1 MPDVR
6 EQNRAAL
13 AAVRIRRDA
22 LLDAVL
28 DFERALAA
36 PASDRVA
43 LWAADVAAALDGLRV
58 VFEHHVAD
66 TESEGGFFQELL
78 DDEPRLTRAV
88 ERMRADHVT
97 ISTTAD
103 ELAERLRRV
112 ASAGD
117 VDADIDSLRAGLLD
131 LIRALLVHRH
141 RGSELVYEA
150 YNVDLSVGD

>member
-1 MPDVR
+1 MPDIR

-13 AAVRIRRDA
+13 AAVRVRRDA
-22 LLDAVL
+22 LLDAIL
-28 DFERALAA
+28 ELEQTLAA
-36 PASDRVA
+36 PATDRVRA
-43 LWAADVAAALDGLRV
+43 WAADVSAALDQLRA
-58 VFEHHVAD
+58 VFEHHVSD
-66 TESEGGFFQELL
+66 TELEGGFFDEILQE
-78 DDEPRLTRAV
+78 EPRLTRAV

-103 ELAERLRRV
+103 DLAERFRG
-112 ASAGD
+112 AKA
-117 VDADIDSLRAGLLD
+117 DADVEALRAAVLD

>member
-1 MPDVR
+1 MTDVR

-13 AAVRIRRDA
+13 DAVRVRRDT
-22 LLDAVL
+22 LFDSILDLEA
-28 DFERALAA
+28 ALAA

-43 LWAADVAAALDGLRV
+43 AWAADVAASLDRLRA
-58 VFEHHVAD
+58 VFEHHVVD
-66 TESEGGFFQELL
+66 TESDGGFFEEILA
-78 DDEPRLTRAV
+78 DEPRLARAV

-97 ISTTAD
+97 ITTTSD
-103 ELAERLRRV
+103 ELTERLRTLRND
-112 ASAGD
+112 GGRDTD
-117 VDADIDSLRAGLLD
+117 VEGLRAGLLD

>member
-28 DFERALAA
+28 DFEQALAA
-36 PASDRVA
+36 PASDRAA

>member
-28 DFERALAA
+28 DFEQALAA
-36 PASDRVA
+36 PASDRAA
-43 LWAADVAAALDGLRV
+43 LWAADVATALDGLRV

-66 TESEGGFFQELL
+66 TESEGGFFQVLL

>member
-1 MPDVR
+1 MPDIR

-13 AAVRIRRDA
+13 AAVRVRRDA
-22 LLDAVL
+22 LLDAIL
-28 DFERALAA
+28 ELEQALASPATERA
-36 PASDRVA
+36 PAWASEVGDA
-43 LWAADVAAALDGLRV
+43 LGNLRD
-58 VFEHHVAD
+58 VFEHHVED
-66 TESEGGFFQELL
+66 TEREGGFFEELL

-97 ISTTAD
+97 IATTSD
-103 ELAERLRRV
+103 ELAERLR
-112 ASAGD
+112 AATGGDAGAD
-117 VDADIDSLRAGLLD
+117 VEPLRAGLLD